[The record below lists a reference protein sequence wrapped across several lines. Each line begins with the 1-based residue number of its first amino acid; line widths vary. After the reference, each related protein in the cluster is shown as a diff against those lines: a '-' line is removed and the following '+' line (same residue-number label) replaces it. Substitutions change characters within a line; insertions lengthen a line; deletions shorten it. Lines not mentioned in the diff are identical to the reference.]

1 MACLKAAKKAIVAIL
16 GNSNV
21 NDEELMTAFTGA
33 EALIN
38 SRPLTYQ
45 SANPQ
50 DDIPLT
56 PNHLLHGQLGGMF
69 ALETSKEEAYH
80 PLKRWRRVQELTR
93 HFWKRWLQEWIPSL
107 SPRQK
112 WYEIRNN
119 LKVGDVV
126 LVLMSDSPRA
136 HWPLARILEVYKGK
150 DGNIRSAKIQ
160 VSDKSYVRPIVK
172 LCPLEL

>member
-1 MACLKAAKKAIVAIL
+1 MLTAT
-16 GNSNV
+16 SQDR
-21 NDEELMTAFTGA
+21 NDQISAFVHSSQTQLA
-33 EALIN
+33 
-38 SRPLTYQ
+38 SR
-45 SANPQ
+45 
-50 DDIPLT
+50 
-56 PNHLLHGQLGGMF
+56 
-69 ALETSKEEAYH
+69 
-80 PLKRWRRVQELTR
+80 
-93 HFWKRWLQEWIPSL
+93 PSL

-126 LVLMSDSPRA
+126 LVLRSDSPRA

>member
-1 MACLKAAKKAIVAIL
+1 M
-16 GNSNV
+16 GNSDV

-56 PNHLLHGQLGGMF
+56 PNHLLHGQLGGVF
-69 ALETSKEEAYH
+69 APETSKEEAYH

-112 WYEIRNN
+112 WYEIR
-119 LKVGDVV
+119 K
-126 LVLMSDSPRA
+126 LVMLFRA

-172 LCPLEL
+172 LCPLELQ